1 MLAFKCIY
9 GLATQY
15 LSNLLTVRKYSQYNL
30 RSQVFTSGTIARILQ
45 PYNENSCETIGETG
59 RNLSTR
65 LTEHKRATRNGGCQE
80 SLC

>member
-45 PYNENSCETIGETG
+45 PYNENSCETIG
-59 RNLSTR
+59 
-65 LTEHKRATRNGGCQE
+65 
-80 SLC
+80 